1 MSADTRISHLN
12 IASRI
17 HAAHFLEMKW
27 YFPGCRA
34 SVNTTFISMWYLW
47 FSCRCIHVHAVF
59 MVWCVWHLRIS
70 RRWTYLHDNMSAW
83 CDAWLDTNDKWRT
96 MWAWFDTHLHDVSM
110 VWCVWYL
117 PTSCRCTH
125 KHEERWFRRCDV
137 LGYHTDGHNCRIKKS
152 RHADVTPN
160 ITHFFSMSWDWYH
173 AFFHMTRSNI
183 TQHIHG
189 VTFHML
195 VCFTQLSHLLKKAP
209 CGKRRDLL
217 NACF

>member
-1 MSADTRISHLN
+1 M
-12 IASRI
+12 
-17 HAAHFLEMKW
+17 
-27 YFPGCRA
+27 
-34 SVNTTFISMWYLW
+34 
-47 FSCRCIHVHAVF
+47 
-59 MVWCVWHLRIS
+59 LRIFS
-70 RRWTYLHDNMSAW
+70 KWNGIFRGVAPVWVLCLLVCDIFGSCADVPMYTMSSWFAACDIFGYHADGLICMITCRHDVMPGW
-83 CDAWLDTNDKWRT
+83 IQTTNDEPCGHGST
-96 MWAWFDTHLHDVSM
+96 PICMMSPWFGVHT
-110 VWCVWYL
+110 CVWYL

-125 KHEERWFRRCDV
+125 KHEEKWFGRCDV

-209 CGKRRDLL
+209 CGKRRDIL
-217 NACF
+217 NASKLWLAPLGLGSQ